1 MRNLKNSVQLLG
13 RLGAKPE
20 IFTFENGNKKA
31 SFSLA
36 TNETYKNQ
44 KGEKVENTEWHNVV
58 MFNGMANV
66 AEEYMDK
73 GDQVLLEGQLKN
85 REYTDKEGNKKYITE
100 IVVNDFHMLGGKK
113 K

>member
-13 RLGAKPE
+13 RLGGKPE
-20 IFTFENGNKKA
+20 IFTFDNGNKKA

-44 KGEKVENTEWHNVV
+44 KGEKVENTEWHNIVV
-58 MFNGMANV
+58 YNGLV
-66 AEEYMDK
+66 KVVEEYLDK
-73 GDQVLLEGQLKN
+73 GDEVLIEGQLKY
-85 REYTDKEGNKKYITE
+85 RDYTDKDGNKKYFTE
-100 IVVNDFHMLGGKK
+100 IFVNELIMLGGKK

>member
-20 IFTFENGNKKA
+20 VFTFENGGKKA

-44 KGEKVENTEWHNVV
+44 KGEKVENTEWHNIAVYNGLVKVV
-58 MFNGMANV
+58 EN
-66 AEEYMDK
+66 YLDK
-73 GDQVLLEGQLKN
+73 GDEVLLEGQLKY
-85 REYTDKEGNKKYITE
+85 REYTDKEGNKKYFTE
-100 IVVNDFHMLGGKK
+100 VVVNDLQMLGGKK
-113 K
+113 